1 MPRKETRNAQGGGSI
16 RKRSDGR
23 WEARYTIGRDPGT
36 GKQVQK
42 SIYGKTQAEVRKK
55 LQKTTTS
62 IDEGVYTEPSRLT
75 VGEWLDIW
83 LTEYTKDLK
92 PHTFKSYKTDV
103 NCHIKPALGAIQLSA
118 LKAHQ
123 IQAFYNKMQ
132 EKGLSPK
139 TIKNLHGVIHKALSQ
154 AVEIGYIKTNAA
166 DACKL
171 PRVERKEIKPLN
183 EDQIAAF
190 LKAIKG
196 HRYERVYLIALFTG
210 MRQGEILGLTW
221 DCIDFEKGT
230 ILIYRQLQKV
240 DGRYFFASLKNN
252 KSRCIT
258 PAPYVMKVLKEQRRI
273 QSEWHM
279 KAGPVWKNTDL
290 VFTNEIGEHLT
301 HFTVYKH
308 FKHIIKNIGIPEARF
323 HDLRHTY
330 AVVSLQSGDDAKTV
344 QENLGHHSAAF
355 TLDVYGHASER
366 MKKDSAARMERFI
379 SGIKNL

>member
-1 MPRKETRNAQGGGSI
+1 MLPMRAS
-16 RKRSDGR
+16 SPV
-23 WEARYTIGRDPGT
+23 W
-36 GKQVQK
+36 
-42 SIYGKTQAEVRKK
+42 
-55 LQKTTTS
+55 
-62 IDEGVYTEPSRLT
+62 
-75 VGEWLDIW
+75 
-83 LTEYTKDLK
+83 
-92 PHTFKSYKTDV
+92 
-103 NCHIKPALGAIQLSA
+103 
-118 LKAHQ
+118 
-123 IQAFYNKMQ
+123 
-132 EKGLSPK
+132 KG
-139 TIKNLHGVIHKALSQ
+139 
-154 AVEIGYIKTNAA
+154 
-166 DACKL
+166 
-171 PRVERKEIKPLN
+171 KPLN